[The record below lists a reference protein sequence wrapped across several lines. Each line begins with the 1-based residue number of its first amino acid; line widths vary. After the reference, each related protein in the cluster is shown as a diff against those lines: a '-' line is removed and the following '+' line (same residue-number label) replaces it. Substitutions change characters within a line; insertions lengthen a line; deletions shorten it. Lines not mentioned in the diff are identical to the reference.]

1 MRWRRGKWVVGNNSN
16 PHRLPVLCNLQ
27 LLICTAQVVLNA
39 PVATLAATQQHPK
52 LALTSCSA
60 ANVSLFLA
68 EEKHLVQFSGEKRGR
83 CGRSASH
90 VTSAC
95 LFSPFW
101 MVQELNPSLISR
113 VKLRSKPPCGQ
124 KKLMTFLLWVQFM
137 CLIFYYH
144 KWKKLRFS
152 VTKGNRNSP
161 FPYQLWSPMYMVEV

>member
-1 MRWRRGKWVVGNNSN
+1 MGSRQESN
-16 PHRLPVLCNLQ
+16 PGLISLAASAQ

-68 EEKHLVQFSGEKRGR
+68 EEKHLVQFSGKKRGR

-95 LFSPFW
+95 LSSLLIGAGTKPLLDFKGKAKVKTTMWTKKTHDFFVMSPVHVSNLFITI
-101 MVQELNPSLISR
+101 N
-113 VKLRSKPPCGQ
+113 G
-124 KKLMTFLLWVQFM
+124 
-137 CLIFYYH
+137 
-144 KWKKLRFS
+144 
-152 VTKGNRNSP
+152 RN
-161 FPYQLWSPMYMVEV
+161 